1 MNIKALAKKLNLS
14 IATVSR
20 ALNNHPEVS
29 AATQK
34 RVRAAADLY
43 GYLPNAAGR
52 NLRKGKVNTVA
63 LLLPSG
69 EGDNFYTASFF
80 MRVAAGLQAHLRQH
94 EIDTILHLALDDR
107 DEQLWLQKIIEQ
119 RKADAV
125 ILTNTTLHDPRIEYL
140 NQHGFPFATLGR
152 SHSLQGEFNW
162 VDLDFEH
169 VAKVAVER
177 GLLAGHENV
186 ALVTLGNQST
196 QGNIFAQAWCEA
208 LRARGLPINNDYLF
222 YGEISEASGYEAL
235 RHFHSLATPPDYV
248 VFLSDLQLLG
258 ASAYSQ
264 QYRWHIPFFA
274 GVFSSDM
281 SSFLPTKPT
290 GFEIPYPQL
299 GTDLALAVLNAMQK
313 GNTPQHSLPA
323 LTFVEQRQHIMR

>member
-34 RVRAAADLY
+34 RVREAAALY

-69 EGDNFYTASFF
+69 DGDNFYTASFF
-80 MRVAAGLQAHLRQH
+80 MRVAAGLQAHLRQQD
-94 EIDTILHLALDDR
+94 IDTILHLALDDA

-125 ILTNTTLHDPRIEYL
+125 ILTNTTLSDPRIDYL
-140 NQHGFPFATLGR
+140 SRHDFPFATLGR
-152 SHSLQGEFNW
+152 SHSLGGTFNW
-162 VDLDFEH
+162 VDLDFAYI
-169 VAKVAVER
+169 AKVAIER
-177 GLLAGHENV
+177 GQMAGYERF
-186 ALVTLGNQST
+186 ALVTIGNQST
-196 QGNIFAQAWCEA
+196 QGDIFAKAWRDE
-208 LRARGLPINNDYLF
+208 LRSRGLPVDDNYLY
-222 YGEISEASGYEAL
+222 YGEISEASGFEAL
-235 RHFHSLATPPDYV
+235 QHFHLLPTPPDYV

-258 ASAYSQ
+258 ANAYSQ

-290 GFEIPYPQL
+290 GFEIPYQQL
-299 GTDLALAVLNAMQK
+299 GTALALAVLNAMK
-313 GNTPQHSLPA
+313 PKSDPLHALPE
-323 LTFVEQRQHIMR
+323 LTFVERRQHVMR

>member
-1 MNIKALAKKLNLS
+1 MNIKALANKLNLS

-34 RVRAAADLY
+34 RVREAADLY

-69 EGDNFYTASFF
+69 DGDNFYTASFF
-80 MRVAAGLQAHLRQH
+80 MRVAAGLQAHLRAQD
-94 EIDTILHLALDDR
+94 IDTILHLALDEK

-125 ILTNTTLHDPRIEYL
+125 ILTNTTLSDPRIEYL
-140 NQHGFPFATLGR
+140 TDHAFPFATLGR
-152 SHSLQGEFNW
+152 SHTLAGEFNW

-169 VAKVAVER
+169 VAEVAIER
-177 GLLAGHENV
+177 GQLAGYQNF
-186 ALVTLGNQST
+186 ALVTIGHQST
-196 QGNIFAQAWCEA
+196 QGAIFANAWRNA
-208 LRARGLPINNDYLF
+208 LTARGLTVNDDYLF
-222 YGEISEASGYEAL
+222 YGEISEASGFEAL
-235 RHFHSLATPPDYV
+235 RHFHALDTPPDYV

-264 QYRWHIPFFA
+264 QHRWHIPFFA

-290 GFEIPYPQL
+290 GFEIPYQQL
-299 GTDLALAVLNAMQK
+299 GTELALAVLNAMQE
-313 GNTPQHSLPA
+313 GATPRHSLPE
-323 LTFVEQRQHIMR
+323 LTFVERREHVIR

>member
-34 RVRAAADLY
+34 RVREAADLY

-69 EGDNFYTASFF
+69 DGDNFYTASFF
-80 MRVAAGLQAHLRQH
+80 MRVAAGLQAHLRQQD
-94 EIDTILHLALDDR
+94 IDTILHLALNDA

-125 ILTNTTLHDPRIEYL
+125 ILTNTTLHDPRIDYL
-140 NQHGFPFATLGR
+140 SRHGFPFATLGR
-152 SHSLQGEFNW
+152 SHTLQGEFNW
-162 VDLDFEH
+162 VDLDFAH
-169 VAKVAVER
+169 VAKVSVER
-177 GLLAGHENV
+177 GLLAGYQNF

-196 QGNIFAQAWCEA
+196 QGDILAEAWRTS
-208 LRARGLPINNDYLF
+208 LSRHNLPIHEDYIF
-222 YGEISEASGYEAL
+222 YGDISEASGFEAL
-235 RHFHSLATPPDYV
+235 QYFHSLTTPPDYV

-264 QYRWHIPFFA
+264 QKRWHIPLFA

-281 SSFLPTKPT
+281 SAFLPTKPT
-290 GFEIPYPQL
+290 GFEIPYQQL
-299 GTDLALAVLNAMQK
+299 GCDLALAVLNAMQE
-313 GNTPQHSLPA
+313 GSTPRHSLPD
-323 LTFVEQRQHIMR
+323 LTFVERREHIMR

>member
-1 MNIKALAKKLNLS
+1 MNIKALAKELNLS

-20 ALNNHPEVS
+20 ALNNHSEVS
-29 AATQK
+29 AATKK
-34 RVRAAADLY
+34 RVREAADLY
-43 GYLPNAAGR
+43 GYFPNAAGR

-80 MRVAAGLQAHLRQH
+80 MRVAAGLQAHLRQQD
-94 EIDTILHLALDDR
+94 IDTILHLALDDA

-125 ILTNTTLHDPRIEYL
+125 ILTNTRLNDTRIDYLH
-140 NQHGFPFATLGR
+140 QHAFPFATLGR
-152 SHSLQGEFNW
+152 SHTLQGEFNW
-162 VDLDFEH
+162 VDLDFAH
-169 VAKVAVER
+169 VA
-177 GLLAGHENV
+177 NV
-186 ALVTLGNQST
+186 AIEHGLRAGYQNIGLVTLGNQST
-196 QGNIFAQAWCEA
+196 QGEIFADAWRTALSRLGLSVNKEYVFYGDISEACGFEA
-208 LRARGLPINNDYLF
+208 LRY
-222 YGEISEASGYEAL
+222 
-235 RHFHSLATPPDYV
+235 FHSLAIPPDYV

-264 QYRWHIPFFA
+264 QHRWHIPCFA

-290 GFEIPYPQL
+290 GFDIPYPQL
-299 GTDLALAVLNAMQK
+299 GADLAQAILNAMQE
-313 GNTPQHSLPA
+313 GSTPWHSLPE
-323 LTFVEQRQHIMR
+323 LTFAERREHAIR

>member
-34 RVRAAADLY
+34 RVLEAASLY

-80 MRVAAGLQAHLRQH
+80 MRVAASLQRHLRQQD
-94 EIDTILHLALDDR
+94 IDTILHLALDEH
-107 DEQLWLQKIIEQ
+107 DERLWLRKIIEQ

-125 ILTNTTLHDPRIEYL
+125 ILTNTTLNDTRIEYL
-140 NQHGFPFATLGR
+140 HQQAFPFATLGR
-152 SHSLQGEFNW
+152 SETLSGNFNW

-169 VAKVAVER
+169 VAEIAVER
-177 GLLAGHENV
+177 GQLAGYQHF

-196 QGNIFAQAWCEA
+196 QGEIFVQAWRKA
-208 LRARGLPINNDYLF
+208 LHARGLTANDDFLF
-222 YGEISEASGYEAL
+222 YGEISEASGFEAL
-235 RHFHSLATPPDYV
+235 RHFHGLTTPPDYV
-248 VFLSDLQLLG
+248 MFLSDLQLLG
-258 ASAYSQ
+258 ASAYCQ
-264 QYRWHIPFFA
+264 QTRWTVPFFA

-290 GFEIPYPQL
+290 GFEIPYQQL
-299 GTDLALAVLNAMQK
+299 GTDLALAVLNAMQRDA
-313 GNTPQHSLPA
+313 TPLCALPP
-323 LTFVEQRQHIMR
+323 LTLVEGREHVMR

>member
-1 MNIKALAKKLNLS
+1 MNIKALAEKLNLS

-29 AATQK
+29 SATQK
-34 RVRAAADLY
+34 RVREAADLY

-80 MRVAAGLQAHLRQH
+80 MRVAAGLQAHLRKQD
-94 EIDTILHLALDDR
+94 IDTILHLAFDDA

-125 ILTNTTLHDPRIEYL
+125 ILTNTTLNDPRIDYL
-140 NQHGFPFATLGR
+140 SRHDFPFATLGR
-152 SHSLQGEFNW
+152 SHSLGGTFNW
-162 VDLDFEH
+162 VDLDFAYI
-169 VAKVAVER
+169 AKVAIER
-177 GLLAGHENV
+177 GQMAGYKRF
-186 ALVTLGNQST
+186 ALVTIGHQST
-196 QGNIFAQAWCEA
+196 QGDIFARTWRDE
-208 LRARGLPINNDYLF
+208 LRSRGLPVNDDYLY
-222 YGEISEASGYEAL
+222 YGEISEASGFEAL
-235 RHFHSLATPPDYV
+235 QHFHSLPTPPDYV

-258 ASAYSQ
+258 ANAYSQ

-290 GFEIPYPQL
+290 GFEIPYQQL
-299 GTDLALAVLNAMQK
+299 GTALALAVLNAMQP
-313 GNTPQHSLPA
+313 GNDPLQSLPE
-323 LTFVEQRQHIMR
+323 LTFVEHRQHVMR

>member
-1 MNIKALAKKLNLS
+1 MNIKALAKKLDLS

-34 RVRAAADLY
+34 RVREAADRY

-80 MRVAAGLQAHLRQH
+80 MRVAAGLQAHLRRQD
-94 EIDTILHLALDDR
+94 IDTILHLALDDA

-125 ILTNTTLHDPRIEYL
+125 ILTNTTLNDSRIDYL
-140 NQHGFPFATLGR
+140 HQHNFPFATLGR
-152 SHSLQGEFNW
+152 SHTLQGEFNW
-162 VDLDFEH
+162 VDLDFAH
-169 VAKVAVER
+169 VVEVAIER
-177 GLLAGHENV
+177 GRLAGYQHF

-196 QGNIFAQAWCEA
+196 QGNIFANAWRAA
-208 LRARGLPINNDYLF
+208 LTRHGLSVNEDYVF
-222 YGEISEASGYEAL
+222 YGDISEASGFEAL
-235 RHFHSLATPPDYV
+235 RHFHSLTTPPDYV

-264 QYRWHIPFFA
+264 QNRWHVPFFA

-290 GFEIPYPQL
+290 GFEIPYQQL
-299 GTDLALAVLNAMQK
+299 GTDLAQAVLNAMQEGK
-313 GNTPQHSLPA
+313 APLHSLPT
-323 LTFVEQRQHIMR
+323 LTFVERREHQIR

>member
-29 AATQK
+29 AATQQ
-34 RVRAAADLY
+34 RVREAATLY

-69 EGDNFYTASFF
+69 DGDNFYTASFF
-80 MRVAAGLQAHLRQH
+80 MRVAAGLQAQLRQQD
-94 EIDTILHLALDDR
+94 IDTILHLALDDE
-107 DEQLWLQKIIEQ
+107 DERLWLQKIIEQ

-140 NQHGFPFATLGR
+140 DQHAFPFATLGR
-152 SHSLQGEFNW
+152 SHTLQGEFNW
-162 VDLDFEH
+162 VDLDFAY
-169 VAKVAVER
+169 VAKVAIER
-177 GLLAGHENV
+177 GKRVGYKNF
-186 ALVTLGNQST
+186 ALVTLGRQSA
-196 QGNIFAQAWCEA
+196 QGDIFARAWRDA
-208 LRARGLPINNDYLF
+208 LSLHDIPVNDNYVY

-235 RHFHSLATPPDYV
+235 QYFHTLTAPPDYV

-264 QYRWHIPFFA
+264 QHGWDLAFFA

-290 GFEIPYPQL
+290 GFEIPYQQL
-299 GTDLALAVLNAMQK
+299 GSELALAVLNAMQK
-313 GNTPQHSLPA
+313 KSEPRHSLPE
-323 LTFVEQRQHIMR
+323 LRFVERREHVMR